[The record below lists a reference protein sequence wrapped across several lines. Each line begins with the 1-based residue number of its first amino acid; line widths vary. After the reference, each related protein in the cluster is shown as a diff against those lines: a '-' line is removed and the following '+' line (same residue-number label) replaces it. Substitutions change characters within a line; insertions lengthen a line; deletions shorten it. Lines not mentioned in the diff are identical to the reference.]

1 MRYKSQILRNLRLA
15 KHLTFPPYIPTYLNT
30 YEPTQFLTTVL
41 WKFVWIQGESN
52 ENVEDL

>member
-1 MRYKSQILRNLRLA
+1 MRYNSQILRNLRLA

-41 WKFVWIQGESN
+41 WKFVWIQGGSN